1 PQRLPA
7 LDYEP
12 VETATLAGK
21 LHWVAAA
28 AGEAHGLISWFD
40 ADLGHDVTFTNA
52 PGAPE
57 LIYGQ
62 AFFPWSRPVTLLIG
76 DAVSVSTRAILVGED
91 YVWTWDTRV
100 VDGTTG
106 AVKADFH
113 QSSFFGAPLSAEM
126 LARRSAAPVSF

>member
-1 PQRLPA
+1 M
-7 LDYEP
+7 
-12 VETATLAGK
+12 
-21 LHWVAAA
+21 
-28 AGEAHGLISWFD
+28 
-40 ADLGHDVTFTNA
+40 TFTNA

-76 DAVSVSTRAILVGED
+76 DAVSVSMRAILVGED

-113 QSSFFGAPLSAEM
+113 QSSFFSAPLSAET
-126 LARRSAAPVSF
+126 LARRSADHVPSLNEDGRLIA